1 MKKVIA
7 RILFILLLLPAAST
21 PLSGEILKVEVEGV
35 IDPITAEFIQDAVR
49 QAQAQK
55 AEMLLIRLSTPGGLG
70 ISMQEIVQSILN
82 SNVPVVCFVSPPGAH
97 AASAGFFIL
106 LAADVAA
113 MAPGTNTGSA
123 HPVFPFGMDNEV
135 MLDKVRNDALANL
148 RSIVQRRER
157 NNELA
162 EQAVLESKSFTAQEA
177 LDGNLIDLVSEN
189 ERDLLAKLDGMEI
202 RRFDGSVH
210 QLRTSGQLVR
220 TIEKTLRQEI
230 LTTIANPNLALI
242 LGIIGL
248 LGLYLEFTSPGLIF
262 PGVFGGICF
271 LLSLLGFSLLP
282 VTLIGVLLIL
292 LAIGLF
298 IAESLIQGFGVL
310 GAGGIVSM
318 ILGIVFLIDS
328 PYPALRID
336 WSLAIG
342 VALPFALI
350 SIFLA
355 RLAIRSYRSKVTT
368 GESGFSGRSATAY
381 TDIDEKGGTVRIQGE
396 LWRAHSSSKIDKGSR
411 VRVVR
416 ARNLELFVEPLA
428 DASRT
433 AEDSPTGKM
442 VENRPE

>member
-1 MKKVIA
+1 MKKVMA
-7 RILFILLLLPAAST
+7 RILFIVLLLPAAST
-21 PLSGEILKVEVEGV
+21 TLSGEILKVEVDGV

-49 QAQAQK
+49 NAQAQN
-55 AEMLLIRLSTPGGLG
+55 AEMLLIRLATPGGLG

-162 EQAVLESKSFTAQEA
+162 QQAVLESKSFTAQEA
-177 LDGNLIDLVSEN
+177 LEGNLIDLVAEN
-189 ERDLLAKLDGMEI
+189 EEDLLARMDGMEI

-210 QLRTSGQLVR
+210 NLRTSGQIVR
-220 TIEKTLRQEI
+220 TVEKTFRQQI

-242 LGIIGL
+242 LGIIGV
-248 LGLYLEFTSPGLIF
+248 LGLYLEFSSPGLIL

-318 ILGIVFLIDS
+318 ILGIIFLIDS

-336 WSLAIG
+336 WGVAVG

-350 SIFLA
+350 SIILA
-355 RLAIRSYRSKVTT
+355 RLAIRSFRSRVTT
-368 GESGFSGRSATAY
+368 GEAGFANRIATAHS
-381 TDIDEKGGTVRIQGE
+381 DIDERGGTVRVQGE
-396 LWRAHSSSKIDKGSR
+396 IWNARSSVRIEKGSR
-411 VRVVR
+411 VRIVR
-416 ARNLELFVEPLA
+416 AKNLDLLVEPIQ
-428 DASRT
+428 
-433 AEDSPTGKM
+433 EDNRP
-442 VENRPE
+442 VEKTNREMNQNRPE